1 METMIH
7 EDEIAQ
13 IVRSIWTS
21 ILDRVVEVDESCCDG
36 SWEVPGR
43 SLTGC
48 VQLTG
53 DFEGATLLFCTASLA
68 RSLASVMF
76 SEDPASLSSEEI
88 RDALGEL
95 VNMVAGNIKPL
106 LEGTSRLSLPSV
118 VEGADYEVIVPG
130 SRVVCRVGFR
140 CEGEPLQVTFVERQN
155 G

>member
-1 METMIH
+1 MVH

-13 IVRSIWTS
+13 IVGSIWTS
-21 ILDRVVEVDESCCDG
+21 ILDRVVEVDESCCDEP
-36 SWEVPGR
+36 WTLPGR
-43 SLTGC
+43 TLTGC

-53 DFEGATLLFCTASLA
+53 DFEGATLLFCTAPLA
-68 RSLASVMF
+68 RTLASVMF
-76 SEDPASLSSEEI
+76 SEEPDTLSSEEV

-106 LEGTSRLSLPSV
+106 LPGTSRLSLPSV